1 MDLSGIFPALTTPFA
16 SDGSVS
22 IADLKHNIQQYNK
35 IGLAGYVV
43 MGSTGESVLL
53 SKSEMETVL
62 VAVKETAAQDKKLI
76 AGTGA
81 ESTAETIERTKR
93 AAELGYDAALVK
105 TPYYYKPVYKTE
117 VYLQHYRRVAD
128 ASPIPV
134 LLYSV
139 PQFTGVAL
147 EAPEV
152 VALSEHPNIIGI
164 KESSGNVQRVAEII
178 AGTPSHFQVLVGSAA
193 TIYPSLAIGARGAI
207 LALGSAL
214 PEKCVEL
221 YELVRHGAILEKNAE
236 KKRFTLPYE
245 VTERI
250 ARAIK
255 SNPGELGEAVTHV
268 MAQRNES
275 ARELQEVI
283 LRASKLV
290 VSECGIAGVKYV
302 MDQRGYRGG
311 VPRLPLLPLKDEQK
325 KRVNALLETLEPAA
339 MRA

>member
-16 SDGSVS
+16 ADGSVA
-22 IADLKHNIQQYNK
+22 IADLKRNIQMYNRV
-35 IGLAGYVV
+35 GLVGYVV

-53 SKSEMETVL
+53 SKLEMDAVL
-62 VAVKETAAQDKKLI
+62 VAVKETASRNKKLI

-105 TPYYYKPVYKTE
+105 TPYYYKPVYKPE
-117 VYLQHYRRVAD
+117 VYLQHYRSVAD

-147 EAPEV
+147 EPPEV
-152 VALSEHPNIIGI
+152 IALSEHPNIIGI

-178 AGTPSHFQVLVGSAA
+178 ASVRADFQVLVGSAA
-193 TIYPSLAIGARGAI
+193 TIYPSLVIGACGAI

-214 PEKCVEL
+214 PDKCVEL
-221 YELVRHGAILEKNAE
+221 YELFRQGKHEK
-236 KKRFTLPYE
+236 
-245 VTERI
+245 
-250 ARAIK
+250 AR
-255 SNPGELGEAVTHV
+255 G
-268 MAQRNES
+268 
-275 ARELQEVI
+275 LQEVI

-290 VSECGIAGVKYV
+290 VSECGIAGVKYT
-302 MDQRGYRGG
+302 MDQRGFRGG
-311 VPRLPLLPLKDEQK
+311 LPRLPLIPLKDEQK

>member
-16 SDGSVS
+16 ADGSVS
-22 IADLKHNIQQYNK
+22 IADMKHNIQMYNRV
-35 IGLAGYVV
+35 GLAGYVV

-53 SKSEMETVL
+53 SKSEMEAVL
-62 VAVKETAAQDKKLI
+62 VAVKETASRDKKLI

-105 TPYYYKPVYKTE
+105 TPYYYKPAYKPE
-117 VYLQHYRRVAD
+117 VYLQHYRRIAD

-134 LLYSV
+134 MLYSV

-152 VALSEHPNIIGI
+152 IALAEHPNIIGI

-178 AGTPSHFQVLVGSAA
+178 VGTPRDFQMLVGSAA

-214 PEKCVEL
+214 PDKCVKL
-221 YELVRHGAILEKNAE
+221 YELFRQGKHEK
-236 KKRFTLPYE
+236 
-245 VTERI
+245 
-250 ARAIK
+250 
-255 SNPGELGEAVTHV
+255 
-268 MAQRNES
+268 

-290 VSECGIAGVKYV
+290 VSECGIAGVKYA

-311 VPRLPLLPLKDEQK
+311 LPRLPLLPLKDEQK
-325 KRVNALLETLEPAA
+325 KRVNALLEALEPAA
-339 MRA
+339 MGA